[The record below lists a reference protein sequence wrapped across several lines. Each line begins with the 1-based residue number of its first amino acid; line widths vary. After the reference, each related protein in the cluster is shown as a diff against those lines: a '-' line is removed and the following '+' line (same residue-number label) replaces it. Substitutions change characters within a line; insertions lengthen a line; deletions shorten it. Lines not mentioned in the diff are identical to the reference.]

1 MSSASS
7 NHAAAAGRA
16 IPPLYILLIGAAALL
31 LLPIAGCSSAGA
43 NAPEA
48 AAAAATASSVSSSPA
63 VEQTLVTSCFDC
75 HSEQGTGPW
84 NARLAPS
91 YLFGAGDAR
100 HALNFSQWGTYSSK
114 KKKAEMAKITKVIEG
129 DEMPPW
135 DYELLHPVAR
145 LSPKQHQQLLQW
157 ALREQNTLA
166 Q

>member
-7 NHAAAAGRA
+7 NHAAAASHA
-16 IPPLYILLIGAAALL
+16 MSPLSIILISAAALL
-31 LLPIAGCSSAGA
+31 LLPMAGCSSTGA

-48 AAAAATASSVSSSPA
+48 AAAAATASSVSSNPA
-63 VEQTLVTSCFDC
+63 VEQTLMTSCFDC
-75 HSEQGTGPW
+75 HSEQGIGPW
-84 NARLAPS
+84 SARLAPS

-100 HALNFSQWGTYSSK
+100 QALNFSQWYTYSSK
-114 KKKAEMAKITKVIEG
+114 QKKAEMAKITKVIEG

-145 LSPKQHQQLLQW
+145 LSAKQRQQLLQW
-157 ALREQNTLA
+157 ASRKQSTVA